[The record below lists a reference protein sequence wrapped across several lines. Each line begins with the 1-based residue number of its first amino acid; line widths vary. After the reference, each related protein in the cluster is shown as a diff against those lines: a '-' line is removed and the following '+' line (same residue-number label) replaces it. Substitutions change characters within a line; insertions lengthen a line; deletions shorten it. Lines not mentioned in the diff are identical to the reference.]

1 MDYYSV
7 ISRFDPQRH
16 EFYRYEFRWPA
27 RLQCT
32 VRVLMVTDGA
42 GFGNRGGA
50 DLRRLVEAVTADVPY
65 HVGIEVT
72 TAHHAAGGHAGADI
86 DGFRFSTHGLE
97 AYDQVWILGARD
109 GAALAADEVAAIWA
123 FMEAGGGLFVTGPIT
138 FIF

>member
-32 VRVLMVTDGA
+32 VRVLMVSDG
-42 GFGNRGGA
+42 GNFGRGGES
-50 DLRRLVEAVTADVPY
+50 DLRRLIEAVTGDAPY

-72 TAHHAAGGHAGADI
+72 TAHHASGGRTGADI
-86 DGFRFSTHGLE
+86 DGFRFTTHGLE
-97 AYDQVWILGARD
+97 AYDQIWILGAHPTP
-109 GAALAADEVAAIWA
+109 ALTP
-123 FMEAGGGLFVTGPIT
+123 G
-138 FIF
+138 